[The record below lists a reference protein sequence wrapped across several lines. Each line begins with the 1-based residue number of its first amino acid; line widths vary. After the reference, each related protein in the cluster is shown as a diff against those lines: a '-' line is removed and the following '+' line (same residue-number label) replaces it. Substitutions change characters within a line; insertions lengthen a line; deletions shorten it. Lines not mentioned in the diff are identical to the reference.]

1 MTKLR
6 DLLAKI
12 IIIVAILGG
21 LSQFAEAGHG
31 TVHYLKINLRLKIVS
46 GFCLK
51 APGHFKSPTKFAKVW
66 SRLTRSRYWGKVNP
80 NAWSKG
86 NKAGLASSSK
96 RSCLA
101 AIEVLKTKGYRVGR

>member
-12 IIIVAILGG
+12 IIVIAILGG
-21 LSQFAEAGHG
+21 LSQFAEAG
-31 TVHYLKINLRLKIVS
+31 TSKIHYLKINLRLKTVS

-51 APGHFKSPTKFAKVW
+51 APGNFKSPTKFAKTW
-66 SRLTRSRYWGKVNP
+66 AALTRSRYWGKVNP

-86 NKAGLASSSK
+86 NKAGLASYTK

-101 AIEVLKTKGYRVGR
+101 AIEVLKGKGYRVGR